1 MASTVKRPAG
11 VTFVVILTWL
21 SALLDLVGGAMLVWL
36 SFSTEPIDVDV
47 TERQLQIYGGSLLG
61 LALVTAAVALGLAA
75 GSQLS
80 RVVVYLL
87 MLARIVVAGYAL
99 ATLGD
104 LTRWQA
110 IGQIVGAALIIL
122 MLSTPRA
129 SAFFR
134 GPRA

>member
-1 MASTVKRPAG
+1 MPSTAKRPAG

-21 SALLDLVGGAMLVWL
+21 SALLDLIGGAVLVWL
-36 SFSTEPIDVDV
+36 SFSADSIDADV
-47 TERQLQIYGGSLLG
+47 TEQQLQIYGGSLLG
-61 LALVTAAVALGLAA
+61 IGLVTAAVALGVAA
-75 GSQLS
+75 GSQFS
-80 RVVVYLL
+80 RVLVYLL
-87 MLARIVVAGYAL
+87 MLGRIAVAGYAL

-134 GPRA
+134 APRA

>member
-1 MASTVKRPAG
+1 MSSPVRRPAG

-21 SALLDLVGGAMLVWL
+21 SALLDLVGGGVLVWV
-36 SFSTEPIDVDV
+36 SFSADVAETGV
-47 TERQLQIYGGSLLG
+47 TDQELRIYGGTLLAVG
-61 LALVTAAVALGLAA
+61 LLTAAVALGLAA

-80 RVVVYLL
+80 RVLVYVL
-87 MLARIVVAGYAL
+87 MLARVAVAAYAL
-99 ATLGD
+99 ATIGD

-110 IGQIVGAALIIL
+110 IGQIVGAVLIML

-134 GPRA
+134 AR